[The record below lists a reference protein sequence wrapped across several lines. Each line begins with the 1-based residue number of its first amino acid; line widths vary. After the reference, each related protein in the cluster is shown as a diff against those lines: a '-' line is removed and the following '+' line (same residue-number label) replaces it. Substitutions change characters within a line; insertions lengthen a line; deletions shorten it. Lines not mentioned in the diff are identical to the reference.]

1 MRTAE
6 LVESWKSKIP
16 RKFNGIVL
24 KVDYHVALIR
34 SKLREFDNYYFKHF
48 MHSSTNPFTIT
59 PAFRSLRKHDIST
72 ESKILKMIRDDIP
85 HALRVYDYPNATYT
99 ISLCLYDDGKE
110 YERISFVSTAL
121 VFGSS
126 QFLFFLRELISFIR
140 YTIDG
145 SKYVVYGHATIKA
158 QADQT
163 INPPACYPSHL
174 DGDQFEYAY
183 EISDP
188 FQIEQ
193 AVFAKLAGDRSM
205 LYQTVWDHATSAHYN
220 LYVGKITK
228 LTSEMFKKIEH
239 RPEDLAIYNKN
250 YLGILHAFYPD
261 DGLKTYELGLM
272 SVDEVL
278 EMQ

>member
-1 MRTAE
+1 MKTAE
-6 LVESWKSKIP
+6 LVESWHSRIP
-16 RKFNGIVL
+16 RRFNGIVL
-24 KVDYHVALIR
+24 EIDNHVALVR
-34 SKLREFDNYYFKHF
+34 SKLREFDNYYFKYF
-48 MHSSTNPFTIT
+48 THSSTDPFTIT

-145 SKYVVYGHATIKA
+145 SKFVVYGHATIKA

-163 INPPACYPSHL
+163 IRRPACYPSHL

-193 AVFAKLAGDRSM
+193 AVFAKLAGERSM
-205 LYQTVWDHATSAHYN
+205 LYQTTWDHATSAHYN

-250 YLGILHAFYPD
+250 YLGILHTFYPD
-261 DGLKTYELGLM
+261 EKLKIYELGLM